1 MPFVGKARADEGQA
15 PKVYVRPQ
23 VEYKSIDLAD
33 PFRYPETENSKQ
45 QGEKISARPLPG
57 MGVQGI
63 IWGGNFPQAIVNNKV
78 VKVGDAIE
86 GACITDIQKDGIT
99 VLFDNQQY
107 TIYAPSA
114 ARPQSTT
121 GKP

>member
-1 MPFVGKARADEGQA
+1 MSFNRRARAEEEQA
-15 PKVYVRPQ
+15 PKVYARPQ
-23 VEYKSIDLAD
+23 VEYKSIDLSD
-33 PFRYPETENSKQ
+33 PFRYPEAERPKQ
-45 QGEKISARPLPG
+45 QEEKISARPLPG
-57 MGVQGI
+57 MSIQGI

-78 VKVGDAIE
+78 VKVGDTIE
-86 GACITDIQKDGIT
+86 GARITDIQKDGIT

-114 ARPQSTT
+114 VRPQSTT